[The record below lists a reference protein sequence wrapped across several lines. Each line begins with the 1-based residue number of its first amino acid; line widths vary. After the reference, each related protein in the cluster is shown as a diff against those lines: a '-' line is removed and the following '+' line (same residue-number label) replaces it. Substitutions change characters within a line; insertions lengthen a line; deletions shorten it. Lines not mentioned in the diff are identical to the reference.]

1 MKTENLVY
9 VQHKGAVNEH
19 GQAEFELRL
28 GAGRDTGRAAANG

>member
-9 VQHKGAVNEH
+9 VQHERAVNEH

-28 GAGRDTGRAAANG
+28 GARDDTDRAAANG